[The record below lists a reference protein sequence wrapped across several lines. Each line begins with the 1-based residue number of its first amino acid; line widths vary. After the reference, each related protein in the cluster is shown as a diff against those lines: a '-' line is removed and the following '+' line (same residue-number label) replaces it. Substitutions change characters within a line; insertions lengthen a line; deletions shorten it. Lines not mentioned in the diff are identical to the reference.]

1 VFSAPSVR
9 HYQRKAPPVQF
20 NWRLLASKARRKSM
34 AGSYVVILRNVIMA
48 GVAGGV
54 LPALRHI
61 QFLSPVTGRVKR
73 R

>member
-20 NWRLLASKARRKSM
+20 NWRLLAGKARWISM
-34 AGSYVVILRNVIMA
+34 AGSYIVILRNVIMA

-54 LPALRHI
+54 LSDLRFV
-61 QFLSPVTGRVKR
+61 QLAFSGYS
-73 R
+73 